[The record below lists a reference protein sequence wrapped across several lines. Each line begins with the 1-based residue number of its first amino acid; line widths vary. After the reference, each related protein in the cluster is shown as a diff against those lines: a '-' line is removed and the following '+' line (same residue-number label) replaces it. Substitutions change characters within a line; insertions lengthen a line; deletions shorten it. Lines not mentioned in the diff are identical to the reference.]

1 MLFKIFWA
9 LRAILY
15 RPFFKRIGFPSYI
28 GKPIFLSGTRRIS
41 IGSRVRIFPNVR
53 MEAVGKGRI
62 IIEDNCAIG
71 QDFHV
76 TAGGELVIKTGCT
89 ISGNV
94 FITDIDH
101 EYREIDVH
109 IMNQTMLIS
118 ETVIGENCFIGF
130 GARIQAGTRLGRQC
144 IVGTNAVVRGIFPDY
159 SVIAGVPAR
168 IIKRYNPKTGNWDKV
183 KGKK

>member
-9 LRAILY
+9 LRALLY
-15 RPFFKRIGFPSYI
+15 RPLFKRIGFPSYI
-28 GKPIFLSGTRRIS
+28 GKPVFLSGTRRIS

-53 MEAVGKGRI
+53 MEAVGKGKI
-62 IIEDNCAIG
+62 VIEDNCAIG

-76 TAGGELVIKTGCT
+76 TAGSELVIKRGTT

-101 EYREIDVH
+101 EYREPDVH
-109 IMNQTMLIS
+109 IMDQTLIIS

-144 IVGTNAVVRGIFPDY
+144 VVGTNAVVRGVYPDY
-159 SVIAGVPAR
+159 SVIVGVPGR
-168 IIKRYNPKTGNWDKV
+168 VIKRYNPVTGKWEKA
-183 KGKK
+183 KGSK